1 MDTEQIRNLEQIR
14 AWVATRRQ
22 PVPRLLTQTS
32 YESTALHHIDDL
44 LAAIDE
50 LTQQKGEMTMETFDR
65 QAVLAKAEEVLDEA
79 RSETDREN
87 RDSLIRLAGVYI
99 HLAGEGRDKS

>member
-1 MDTEQIRNLEQIR
+1 
-14 AWVATRRQ
+14 
-22 PVPRLLTQTS
+22 
-32 YESTALHHIDDL
+32 
-44 LAAIDE
+44 
-50 LTQQKGEMTMETFDR
+50 METFDR